1 LVSVTPLWHAGRENK
16 RSTHRM
22 LVDSFIVPQCTYRPG
37 SFTGLMTLYESN
49 YLKLA
54 QLGGFKFEREIS
66 LVSSV
71 EGDCDLH
78 LVVSRCEPYTTT
90 LKLTYWFNDAGAAT
104 IADPDLTVRAY
115 HDARLVEVLALA
127 DAHRHHKLQELA
139 LSHASV
145 ELDRRWQRN
154 MTLNKWL
161 DYLLDLGHGFDDPEA

>member
-1 LVSVTPLWHAGRENK
+1 
-16 RSTHRM
+16 M
-22 LVDSFIVPQCTYRPG
+22 LVDSLIVPECIYRPG

-54 QLGGFKFEREIS
+54 QLGGFGFDCEVA
-66 LVSSV
+66 LVSTV

-78 LVVSRCEPYTTT
+78 LDVARCEPYTTT
-90 LKLTYWFNDAGAAT
+90 LKLTYWFSDGNSST

-115 HDARLVEVLALA
+115 HDARLVEVLNVAA
-127 DAHRHHKLQELA
+127 AHRHHKLQELA
-139 LSHASV
+139 LTHASI

-161 DYLLDLGHGFDDPEA
+161 DYLLDLGHGFARAG